1 MLVGHY
7 VALDTK
13 PAQKRVPLWL
23 WFLEVQWLDIVW
35 ATLVLLGIEKV
46 RIFPGFTE
54 ATPLDLYYFPYSH
67 GLPGSI
73 ALSIVFGGIVSLS
86 TQGNRWKTGLLV
98 AAASFSH
105 WILDLIVHTPDL
117 PLYENSAKVGFG
129 LWRHVA
135 ISLPLEL
142 VILGFGAWI
151 YSRDAAFASDKRR
164 YKFRGFIAGLAL
176 LQIYANFAPPPASPS
191 ALAFTSL
198 FSFGLLAGIAAWVER
213 GAMK

>member
-7 VALDTK
+7 GVAFATK

-23 WFLEVQWLDIVW
+23 WFLAVQWLDIVW

-105 WILDLIVHTPDL
+105 WILDLIVQTPDL

-142 VILGFGAWI
+142 VILGVGAWI
-151 YSRDAAFASDKRR
+151 YSRDAAFASDNQ
-164 YKFRGFIAGLAL
+164 IPGLYSWSCFVADL
-176 LQIYANFAPPPASPS
+176 ANFAPPPASPS